1 MPHRLARGLP
11 NFLGGLLSPFWVSIN
26 PLSSFRTLA
35 NILILFL
42 KKNLKKNKN
51 CPPDGQGRGELF
63 FWLESSYFCDLGA
76 HAKFRNPT
84 TTPYGVLNNG
94 GEKIKE
100 IKFPLAPMGVLAP
113 GSAHTRP
120 SAQPP
125 IDTSGIFF
133 AQNFQKTT

>member
-1 MPHRLARGLP
+1 MARR
-11 NFLGGLLSPFWVSIN
+11 GGIV
-26 PLSSFRTLA
+26 
-35 NILILFL
+35 
-42 KKNLKKNKN
+42 
-51 CPPDGQGRGELF
+51 F

-125 IDTSGIFF
+125 FDTSGNLL
-133 AQNFQKTT
+133 AQVKQNFQSNFLPFQAILSTFRFFRKPPKQST